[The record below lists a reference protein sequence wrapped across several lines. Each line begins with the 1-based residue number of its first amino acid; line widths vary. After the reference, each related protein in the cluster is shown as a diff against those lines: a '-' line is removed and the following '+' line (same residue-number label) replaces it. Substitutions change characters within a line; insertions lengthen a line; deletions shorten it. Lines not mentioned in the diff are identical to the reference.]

1 MSTGGVPIAQWRAWN
16 FLRFSKAKRYLSEN
30 INEGL
35 ICNQAVVGGQNM
47 KKRLFVGA
55 FMLAAASFGGFAGDV
70 AAFVDLGLSSDGTT
84 YVFGEYG
91 KTDKKFQGYAEIYAV
106 DIASNSFVD
115 GGVFKTVPSSSTA
128 SKSGKSVFED
138 LQGKASWY
146 LKKYNLK
153 QVSPKNLLYVCDETK
168 SPMSEIVFKDFDG
181 STSEKSVFYH
191 IQLSK
196 NVEGSGKNVSSSFYI
211 TMERK
216 DEGGNVLGRNMVGSP
231 DVKRKGV
238 AEYKIDRIFSD
249 DMRKN
254 LIFVVE
260 KTVKDDSGTSIR
272 YMVET
277 VKL

>member
-1 MSTGGVPIAQWRAWN
+1 MWWLV
-16 FLRFSKAKRYLSEN
+16 LRNRFETSSKVKKNKSEN

-35 ICNQAVVGGQNM
+35 ISHQAVVGGQIM
-47 KKRLFVGA
+47 RKQLFVGTL
-55 FMLAAASFGGFAGDV
+55 MLAALFGGFAGDV
-70 AAFVDLGLSSDGTT
+70 AAFVDLGLSGDGKT

-106 DIASNSFVD
+106 DIASNKFVD
-115 GGVFKTVPSSSTA
+115 GGVFRTAPSVSTT

-146 LKKYNLK
+146 LKKYDLK
-153 QVSPKNLLYVCDETK
+153 QIPTKNLLYVCDEAK
-168 SPMSEIVFKDFDG
+168 SPVSEIVFKDFDG
-181 STSEKSVFYH
+181 SSPEKSVFYH
-191 IQLSK
+191 VQLS
-196 NVEGSGKNVSSSFYI
+196 NSVEGSGKNVRSSFFI
-211 TMERK
+211 KMEKK
-216 DEGGNVLGRNMVGSP
+216 DEGGNVLSRSTIGSP
-231 DVKRKGV
+231 DLKRNGV
-238 AEYKIDRIFSD
+238 SGYKIDRIFSD
-249 DMRKN
+249 EARRN